1 MTRAAAL
8 AAGEDLAGVYLAAL
22 EAAGMYVGAPVVSV
36 TRSFFDRI
44 GPDAWAA
51 MSVEEQCCL
60 PAKFRRTVGWLI
72 VSGRVRATPE
82 YLVRVPAYLGGIS
95 RWVHP
100 DGFDS
105 FASVAVDLGYARQ
118 SVIMQWSALAKA
130 AGIHGLS
137 PDAVSAD
144 QLLDAR
150 DRLLAALV
158 ALPSN
163 TDSREVTLSRDFF
176 RASATVFHAGWTEQP
191 LARRAA
197 NRRAERQAQ
206 WGAMPEG
213 LTRTLQAYIEQVRV
227 SLRPSTVESIERALR
242 EFITFLSATA
252 PEVNC
257 VADLRRRHIE
267 GFKLHLARRPSTKG
281 GTLSRVTIAQ
291 HLGAL
296 RTCFERLTEWAGD
309 DIPQSLLVFAGD
321 FPIRDEPL
329 PRFIDD
335 AAAAKLLAAARAHPD
350 LFTRLSVEFL
360 ARTGMRR
367 GEFMALTV
375 DAVVQIGSS
384 FWLRVPLG
392 KLHNDRYIPLHP
404 QLKAL
409 LDEWLAQRPVSLRSD
424 YLFIR
429 NGRRIGEATLER
441 ALTEVSEAAGI
452 GRVTAHQLRHT
463 LATQAINRG
472 MSLEAIAALLGHRS
486 MRMTMV
492 YARIADRTVAEE
504 YFSVSEKVESLYNAP
519 RQLPAEA
526 EGSEMAKLRK
536 EMHQRMLGNG
546 YCARPVELDCHFESI
561 CESCT
566 FFVTTIEFKP
576 TLQRQ
581 RDDAARKG
589 QLGRQKI
596 FESLL
601 ERVTTEAS

>member
-1 MTRAAAL
+1 
-8 AAGEDLAGVYLAAL
+8 
-22 EAAGMYVGAPVVSV
+22 
-36 TRSFFDRI
+36 
-44 GPDAWAA
+44 
-51 MSVEEQCCL
+51 
-60 PAKFRRTVGWLI
+60 
-72 VSGRVRATPE
+72 
-82 YLVRVPAYLGGIS
+82 
-95 RWVHP
+95 
-100 DGFDS
+100 
-105 FASVAVDLGYARQ
+105 
-118 SVIMQWSALAKA
+118 
-130 AGIHGLS
+130 
-137 PDAVSAD
+137 
-144 QLLDAR
+144 
-150 DRLLAALV
+150 
-158 ALPSN
+158 
-163 TDSREVTLSRDFF
+163 
-176 RASATVFHAGWTEQP
+176 